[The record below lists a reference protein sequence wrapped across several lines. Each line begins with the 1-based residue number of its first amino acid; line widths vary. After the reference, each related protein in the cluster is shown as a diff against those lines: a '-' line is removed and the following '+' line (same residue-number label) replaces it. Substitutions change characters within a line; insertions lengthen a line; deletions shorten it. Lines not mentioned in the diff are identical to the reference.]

1 MSSFKTPKGTN
12 LPFLNLK
19 GKDYLQVAHRLV
31 WFREEHP
38 LWTIITEIKQHDEV
52 ESVVCAKILD
62 ENGRILATAH
72 KQQSAKG
79 FAAHL
84 EKAEAGAVG
93 RALAFLGFGTTHAQ
107 ELEEDESTP
116 MEQLPD
122 SPMARKPIAEKI
134 KVTFPTAKT
143 TNYVC
148 GFGRYKGK
156 DLSKEDPKA
165 LHDYCDYLTESSKA
179 QGKDLSKPI
188 VEFIKAVQALD
199 GDNIPPF

>member
-1 MSSFKTPKGTN
+1 MNYFKTPKGTQ

-38 LWTIITEIKQHDEV
+38 AWTILTEIKQHDEV

-122 SPMARKPIAEKI
+122 SPMARKPMSARI
-134 KVTFPTAKT
+134 KEAFPEAKT
-143 TNYVC
+143 ISYTPSFGKYKDKDISKVEKKELEGYVS
-148 GFGRYKGK
+148 FLKN
-156 DLSKEDPKA
+156 SAKEKNKEITGPV
-165 LHDYCDYLTESSKA
+165 L
-179 QGKDLSKPI
+179 
-188 VEFIKAVQALD
+188 EFINAVNDLQM
-199 GDNIPPF
+199 GQIKF

>member
-1 MSSFKTPKGTN
+1 MNYFKTPKGTQ

-31 WFREEHP
+31 WFRETHP
-38 LWTIITEIKQHDEV
+38 GWTILTEIKQHDEL

-62 ENGRILATAH
+62 DTGRILATAH

-116 MEQLPD
+116 IEQLPD
-122 SPMARKPIAEKI
+122 SPIARRIAAVKTLAAFPQI
-134 KVTFPTAKT
+134 KTK
-143 TNYVC
+143 YVC
-148 GFGRYKGK
+148 TFGKYKNK
-156 DLSKEDPKA
+156 DLSTQNRKE
-165 LHDYCDYLTESSKA
+165 LLDYCDYLTMSAKE

-188 VEFIKAVQALD
+188 VEFIKEVQSLD